1 MKRLLSSLLILVASI
16 AASAQQMPPVPIDPA
31 VRIGHLDNGLTYYIR
46 HNEEPKGQ
54 ANFYIAQK
62 VGSILEDENQRGL
75 AHFLEHMCFNGTQHF
90 PGNGVIQYC
99 EKIGVKF
106 GADLNAYTSIDET
119 VYNIDNVPVAKVP
132 DAVDSCL
139 WILHDWADGLLLAGD
154 DIDHERG
161 VIHEEWRTRS
171 NAQMRQLE
179 TILPRLYPGNRYG
192 ERLPIGTM
200 EVVDNFP
207 YQAIR
212 DYYEK
217 WYRPDQQ
224 GVVVVGDID
233 VDAVEAKIKDIFG
246 TIAKPENPA
255 ERVYF
260 QVEDNKEPIIVM
272 TTDKEQPYAITQI
285 FCKHEA
291 VPNDAKG
298 SMQYLVYKYA
308 KNLISIMFDQRLSEL
323 TQQSNP
329 PFIQAGI
336 SDDEFF
342 ICKTK
347 HALTGVAVSDEAGFE
362 RAVTTV
368 YRELLRGARNGFTAS
383 EYDRARAEF
392 MTQLESQYNQRE
404 KFKSKKFCKE
414 YVRHFIDNEPI
425 PGIENEFALAQQLAP
440 NIPVEAINQILA
452 SLVQDGNLA
461 VVSMLPQKDGVTYP
475 TEAEVAS
482 ALAAVAAET
491 IEPYQDK
498 VSDEPLI
505 KELPAAGRVVK
516 TSDSKFGYRK
526 YELSNGAA
534 VYFKKTD
541 FNKDEI
547 IMSGYSWG
555 GKSLYKEGDA
565 LNLKCADDIW
575 SIGGVGNFSTTELS
589 KALSGKKV
597 SVKLAI
603 GDYIENVSASS
614 TPKDFETMMQ
624 LLYLNFTAPRTDEEA
639 FSSYKSRTYAALKNA
654 ESEPMT
660 AFTDSLY
667 STLFAS
673 PWRYRDIKASD
684 VAALDYARMREIAME
699 RFANAAD
706 FNFIFAGNVDES
718 VFVPMI
724 EQYIASLPSAGNKD
738 KCSAA
743 PRFNSGNIVN
753 KFDREME
760 VPMVTNLFLNTGKA
774 KYNAKNI
781 VTFNIAAQALTTIL
795 LEEIREK
802 EGGTYG
808 ISANGSLMAV
818 PAPGMVLQI
827 VYQTSPDKYEYLN
840 NRVEEIVADFS
851 KNGTTDEVLNKGKEY
866 LLKKFSENQRENK
879 YWNGLF
885 MGYLMDGVDLNTGYE
900 SVVKGVTVKD
910 VCKIMSDMLK
920 QGNKG
925 VVIMHGVAK
934 AGK

>member
-1 MKRLLSSLLILVASI
+1 MKRFFSALLVLAASF
-16 AASAQQMPPVPIDPA
+16 AVSAQQMPPVPVDAA

-90 PGNGVIQYC
+90 PGNGVIHYC

-119 VYNIDNVPVAKVP
+119 VYNIDNVPVEKVP
-132 DAVDSCL
+132 DAIDSCL

-171 NAQMRQLE
+171 NAQMRQFE
-179 TILPRLYPGNRYG
+179 VILPRLYPGNRYG
-192 ERLPIGTM
+192 ERLPIGLM

-224 GVVVVGDID
+224 GIVVVGDID
-233 VDAVEAKIKDIFG
+233 VDAVESKIKDIFG

-260 QVEDNKEPIIVM
+260 QLEDNKEPIIVM
-272 TTDKEQPYAITQI
+272 TTDKEQPYAITEI

-291 VPNDAKG
+291 VPADAKG
-298 SMQYLVYKYA
+298 NMQYLVYQYA
-308 KNLISIMFDQRLSEL
+308 KQMISMMFDQRLSEL
-323 TQQSNP
+323 QQQSNP

-336 SDDEFF
+336 SDGEFL

-347 HALTGVAVSDEAGFE
+347 HALTGVAVSDESGFE
-362 RAVTTV
+362 RAMTTV
-368 YRELLRGARNGFTAS
+368 YREMLRGVRNGFTAS
-383 EYDRARAEF
+383 EYERARAEF

-404 KFKSKKFCKE
+404 KFKSAKFCHE

-425 PGIENEFALAQQLAP
+425 PGIENEFAIAQQLAP
-440 NIPVEAINQILA
+440 NIPVDVVNQILA
-452 SLVQDGNLA
+452 SLVQEGNLA
-461 VVSMLPQKDGVTYP
+461 VVSMLPEKEGVTYP
-475 TEAEVAS
+475 TEAEVAAS
-482 ALAAVAAET
+482 LAAVAAET

-505 KELPAAGRVVK
+505 KDLPAAGKVVK
-516 TSDSKFGYRK
+516 TAECKFGYK
-526 YELSNGAA
+526 MYSLSNGAT
-534 VYFKKTD
+534 VYLKQTD
-541 FNKDEI
+541 FNKDQVRL
-547 IMSGYSWG
+547 SAYSWG
-555 GKSLYKEGDA
+555 GRMCYGKDDI
-565 LNLKCADDIW
+565 LNAKCADDFFT
-575 SIGGVGNFSTTELS
+575 IGGLGNFSATDLT
-589 KALSGKKV
+589 KALAGKKASV
-597 SVKLAI
+597 SMSI
-603 GDYIENVSASS
+603 GDYQELVSGSS

-624 LLYLNFTAPRTDEEA
+624 LLYLKFTAPRVDEEA
-639 FSSYKSRTYAALKNA
+639 FASYKSRIYAALKNA

-660 AFTDSLY
+660 AYYDSIY
-667 STLFAS
+667 TAISAA
-673 PWRYRDIKASD
+673 PWRDVEIKAAD
-684 VAALDYARMREIAME
+684 VEKIDYKRMGEIAKE

-706 FNFIFAGNVDES
+706 FKFVFTGNIDES

-724 EQYIASLPSAGNKD
+724 EQYIASLPAGGTAEE
-738 KCSAA
+738 CSKEA
-743 PRFNSGNIVN
+743 RFSTGVKFNQ
-753 KFDREME
+753 FDREME
-760 VPMVTNLFLNTGKA
+760 IPMVTNLFFNSGKIE
-774 KYNAKNI
+774 YNLKNR
-781 VTFNIAAQALTTIL
+781 VTFRLATQALRTIL

-808 ISANGSLMAV
+808 ISATGDVYSA
-818 PAPGMVLQI
+818 PAPGIMLQI
-827 VYQTSPDKYEYLN
+827 DYQTSPDKYEHLN
-840 NRVEEIVADFS
+840 KRVEEIVADFA

-866 LLKKFSENQRENK
+866 LLKKYSENQRENK
-879 YWNGLF
+879 YWSAAF
-885 MGYLMDGVDLNTGYE
+885 IDYLQDGIDDNTGYE
-900 SVVKGVTVKD
+900 DLVRSITVKD
-910 VCKIMSDMLK
+910 VSKIMTKMLK
-920 QGNKG
+920 QGNKAI
-925 VVIMHGVAK
+925 VIMHGVAK
-934 AGK
+934 K